1 MGVQILFGY
10 QNEDNLE
17 FFCLNTKSREGPN
30 KIFGRLSHSHFLMLF
45 RIHPAKLQKM
55 QNHEI
60 FLLMSYLQ
68 VFYTLSSFLVSKRA
82 QWRGSFLHKRMHTG
96 QTDIKIHTQEWT
108 QVSADKQS
116 VRHSSRVLGLRAEL
130 QRQSSR
136 HLVGMRRQK
145 RSSTQG
151 RRLRVQNP
159 DISGQ
164 HPIILGH
171 RQFVNALAL
180 FALKVQLTYYCD
192 VPLMLMAERGARERD
207 RKAGEQKDL
216 KSAN

>member
-1 MGVQILFGY
+1 
-10 QNEDNLE
+10 
-17 FFCLNTKSREGPN
+17 
-30 KIFGRLSHSHFLMLF
+30 
-45 RIHPAKLQKM
+45 M
-55 QNHEI
+55 QNHET

-96 QTDIKIHTQEWT
+96 QTDIKIHTQEWKLEWT

-116 VRHSSRVLGLRAEL
+116 GRHSSRVLGLRAEL

-136 HLVGMRRQK
+136 HLVEMRRHK
-145 RSSTQG
+145 RSSTQHRG

-192 VPLMLMAERGARERD
+192 VLLISIAKRRAREREIEKQENK
-207 RKAGEQKDL
+207 RSWKVQTSKWMTEQWVVECSLGSRVDGGWV
-216 KSAN
+216 S